1 MSVHRLLAEARD
13 LLPARA
19 VPADLEHIVRAGG
32 LVVDIRPLRQRRCDR
47 SMPNALVIDRNVLE
61 WRLDPDGPDRI
72 PELTG
77 AGQPV
82 VVVCD
87 EGYASSL
94 AAASLQRLGLW
105 RATDLAGGYQ
115 AWRRWERGRRA
126 GTSPLRPDHV
136 DALPV

>member
-1 MSVHRLLAEARD
+1 MTADQLLAEARS
-13 LLPARA
+13 LLPPRA
-19 VPADLEHIVRAGG
+19 LPADLGFVLDAGG
-32 LVVDIRPLRQRRCDR
+32 LVVDIRPLAQRRLDR
-47 SMPNALVIDRNVLE
+47 TIPGALVIDRNVLE
-61 WRLDPDGPDRI
+61 WRLDPTGPHRI

-82 VVVCD
+82 VIVCD

-115 AWRRWERGRRA
+115 AWRRWERARRA
-126 GTSPLRPDHV
+126 GT
-136 DALPV
+136 